1 MATTCIVRVN
11 ITNNDNEYPGNE
23 SDYVLMAL
31 ATDKLIFSQGSSEV
45 ADGKDTPT
53 DLELIN
59 ASMQFSSNEQE
70 IPHTFLLD
78 ASEVGAELKEIFM
91 ANSGS
96 HRYVFNLYFDGETVT
111 EPTLE
116 AWDDNSHASADNHCL
131 GNGNPNN
138 SMLKA
143 IATTLSAP
151 DADWEGTPIA
161 GLNVLGLNNSA
172 AMPGGGGNLYF
183 NMHWDISPA
192 YSNPFVETPV
202 ITIRFAVI

>member
-11 ITNNDNEYPGNE
+11 VTNNDNEYPGHE
-23 SDYVLMAL
+23 SDYVLVDL
-31 ATDKLIFSQGSSEV
+31 AADKFIFSKGSSEV
-45 ADGKDTPT
+45 ANGKDIPT

-78 ASEVGAELKEIFM
+78 ASEVGAELKEILM

-96 HRYVFNLYFDGETVT
+96 HRYVFNLYFDGETIT

-116 AWDDNSHASADNHCL
+116 AWDDNSHVSADTHSL
-131 GNGNPNN
+131 GNSNPNN

-143 IATTLSAP
+143 VATTLSAP
-151 DADWEGTPIA
+151 EVGWEGIPIG
-161 GLNVLGLNNSA
+161 GLNVLGLNDGA
-172 AMPGGGGNLYF
+172 PMPGGGGNLYF
-183 NMHWDISPA
+183 NMHWDISAA
-192 YSNPFVETPV
+192 YSNPFAEIPV